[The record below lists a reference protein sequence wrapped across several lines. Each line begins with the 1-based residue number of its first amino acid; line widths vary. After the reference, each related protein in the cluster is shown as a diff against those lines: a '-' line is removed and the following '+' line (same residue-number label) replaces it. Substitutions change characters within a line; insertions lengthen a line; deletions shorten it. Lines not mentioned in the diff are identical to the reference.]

1 MSVFDELLK
10 FWPEFQEL
18 ISSIQEEQL
27 IPLLQEKRVKHRA
40 RVRRQRRREEEE
52 EEEKNKGRR
61 RAQVRKWQRHN
72 IKICEGKKK
81 LNQKSNSLFRKTWR
95 VKRPVLQKRMTKMMR
110 RRGMMTMIETKQMN
124 QKKEVRKGSRAHGAE
139 CCSHPH
145 RRWGAAM
152 CLSCG

>member
-10 FWPEFQEL
+10 LWPEFQEL

-61 RAQVRKWQRHN
+61 RAQVRKRHKN
-72 IKICEGKKK
+72 
-81 LNQKSNSLFRKTWR
+81 L
-95 VKRPVLQKRMTKMMR
+95 
-110 RRGMMTMIETKQMN
+110 
-124 QKKEVRKGSRAHGAE
+124 
-139 CCSHPH
+139 
-145 RRWGAAM
+145 
-152 CLSCG
+152 

>member
-27 IPLLQEKRVKHRA
+27 IPLLQEKRVKQRA

-61 RAQVRKWQRHN
+61 RAQVRK
-72 IKICEGKKK
+72 
-81 LNQKSNSLFRKTWR
+81 
-95 VKRPVLQKRMTKMMR
+95 
-110 RRGMMTMIETKQMN
+110 
-124 QKKEVRKGSRAHGAE
+124 
-139 CCSHPH
+139 
-145 RRWGAAM
+145 
-152 CLSCG
+152 